1 MNDMTKTFF
10 KVFAFVVATVSL
22 YAYVGQL
29 VPQFEEHPPKKKI
42 ITPETPADELVAAGR
57 ELLRGKGGCLVC
69 HKDEE
74 RGNDRGPDLRQSAGK
89 AATRKPGMGADA
101 YLIESLV
108 HPDDYLVEGYPK
120 MMPSAM
126 KPPANLSMAEVKA
139 VVAYLQSLG
148 GAEVTMKVQA
158 EDVAAEK
165 KASGPVHRGKALMT
179 EQGCTGCHKIEGE
192 GGEVGPDITKVAERH
207 EPLRIAQKIADPTLW
222 TTEGFQAGLMPPRP
236 DMSEGDRHEIA
247 AYLAGLS
254 GKNYSPTG
262 ATSPWSHEGVRL
274 GLVIA
279 IFNIVMLLVL
289 AWTRRRETLSPGPS
303 PASGRGE
310 SNVEAAS

>member
-1 MNDMTKTFF
+1 MTDMHKTFL

-29 VPQFEEHPPKKKI
+29 VPQFEEHPPQKKV
-42 ITPETPADELVAAGR
+42 ITPLTPVDELVAAGQD
-57 ELLRGKGGCLVC
+57 LLRGKGGCLVC
-69 HKDEE
+69 HKDQE

-89 AATRKPGMGADA
+89 AAARKPGMDADA

-108 HPDDYLVEGYPK
+108 RPDDHLVEGYPK

-148 GAEVTMKVQA
+148 GAEVTMKVLA
-158 EDVAAEK
+158 EDVVAET
-165 KASGPVHRGKALMT
+165 KASGPVHRGKALMA
-179 EQGCTGCHKIEGE
+179 EQGCIGCHKLEGE
-192 GGEVGPDITKVAERH
+192 GGEVGPELNKVAERI
-207 EPLRIAQKIADPTLW
+207 EPAQIAQKIADPTLW
-222 TTEGFQAGLMPPRP
+222 TTQGFQAGLMPPRP
-236 DMSEGDRHEIA
+236 DMSEGDRQEIA
-247 AYLAGLS
+247 AYLAGLA

-274 GLVIA
+274 GVVIA
-279 IFNIVMLLVL
+279 VFNIVMLLVL
-289 AWTRRRETLSPGPS
+289 AWTRAREKQG
-303 PASGRGE
+303 
-310 SNVEAAS
+310 AAS